1 MGYFQMFPDTL
12 YDAKGNGNYTVMK
25 DILTRVKLV
34 ASKKEN
40 ILNFDYYNVQDGET
54 PEMIAHKYYGDVNL
68 HWTILIANDIVD
80 YYNDWPMSVQK
91 FEKFVF
97 DKYDNPQAIHHYEIS
112 QTSGETTTTIDVGMN
127 TTDYPS
133 ATAISN
139 YTYED
144 RLQEQKRQIRLI
156 SPDFISQFVSEFEKK
171 LSEKY

>member
-1 MGYFQMFPDTL
+1 
-12 YDAKGNGNYTVMK
+12 
-25 DILTRVKLV
+25 
-34 ASKKEN
+34 
-40 ILNFDYYNVQDGET
+40 
-54 PEMIAHKYYGDVNL
+54 
-68 HWTILIANDIVD
+68 
-80 YYNDWPMSVQK
+80 MSVQK

>member
-1 MGYFQMFPDTL
+1 MGYFQMFPHTL
-12 YDAKGNGNYTVMK
+12 YDAKGDGNYTVMK
-25 DILTRVKLV
+25 DILSRVKLV
-34 ASKKEN
+34 ASKQEN

-68 HWTILIANDIVD
+68 HWTILVANDIID
-80 YYNDWPMSVQK
+80 YYEEWPMSVQK
-91 FEKFVF
+91 FEQFVF
-97 DKYDNPQAIHHYEIS
+97 DKYTNPQAIHHYEIS
-112 QTSGETTTTIDVGMN
+112 QTSGDTTTTIDVGMN

-139 YTYED
+139 YTYEE

>member
-1 MGYFQMFPDTL
+1 MFPDTL
-12 YDAKGNGNYTVMK
+12 YDAKGDGNYTVMK
-25 DILTRVKLV
+25 DLLSRVKLIAPV
-34 ASKKEN
+34 KKN
-40 ILNFDYYNVQDGET
+40 IVNFDYYNVQDGET

-68 HWTILIANDIVD
+68 HWTILVANDIVD
-80 YYNDWPMSVQK
+80 YYEEWPMSVQK
-91 FEKFVF
+91 FEQFMF
-97 DKYDNPQAIHHYEIS
+97 DKYDNPQGIHHYEIT
-112 QTSGETTTTIDVGMN
+112 QTSGDTTVTVDVG
-127 TTDYPS
+127 TEEDLVLEDYPT

>member
-1 MGYFQMFPDTL
+1 MSYFQMFPDTL

-54 PEMIAHKYYGDVNL
+54 PEMIAHKYYVDVNL
-68 HWTILIANDIVD
+68 HWTILDANDLVD
-80 YYNDWPMSVQK
+80 YNNDWPMSVQK

-112 QTSGETTTTIDVGMN
+112 QTSGETTTTIDIGMN